1 VRQLRRKSESYRPG
15 IGISPRQRREEK
27 EREEL
32 KAVFSQLFAEE
43 IRSPVAY
50 LVLRE
55 VVERVFKEREAKAK
69 QEVARRKRKRKEKQ
83 DAKTPVSNS

>member
-1 VRQLRRKSESYRPG
+1 VRALRQKAKSYEAG
-15 IGISPRQRREEK
+15 IGTSPTGRRAEK

-32 KAVFSQLFAEE
+32 KAVFSELFQEE
-43 IRSPVAY
+43 IRTPAAY

-69 QEVARRKRKRKEKQ
+69 QEVARRKRQEEKQ